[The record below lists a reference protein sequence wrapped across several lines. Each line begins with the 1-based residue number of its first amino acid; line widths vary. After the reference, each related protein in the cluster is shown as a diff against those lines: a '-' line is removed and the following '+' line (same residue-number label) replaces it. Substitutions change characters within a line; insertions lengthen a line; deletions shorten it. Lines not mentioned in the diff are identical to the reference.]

1 MGEML
6 DSPAVPDTVF
16 SAARPGAQER
26 RLLHESAVDRLR
38 DVIVQGVLAPG
49 AKLNERELCEQL
61 GISRTPLREA
71 LKVLSTEGLVAL
83 QPNRGAVVAT
93 LTERMVRE
101 IFAVMGALE
110 ALAGELACR
119 NMTADQ
125 FNEIRALHYQM
136 LAHHA
141 RSELAPYFRCNQ
153 EIHLAI
159 VEASGNATLAAS
171 YRSLNAHVRRAR
183 YMANLSPERWDQA
196 VAEHEKILDALGRR
210 DAAQLQDLLR
220 NHLGAKLTVVLAA
233 LGALA
238 DNERETADAAYD

>member
-1 MGEML
+1 MPNAMGDAL
-6 DSPAVPDTVF
+6 DTIAAETVRQPL
-16 SAARPGAQER
+16 AER

-38 DVIVQGVLAPG
+38 DMIVQGVLTPG
-49 AKLNERELCEQL
+49 TKLNERALCEQL

-93 LTERMVRE
+93 LTEDRVRE

-125 FNEIRALHYQM
+125 LNEIRALHYQM

-141 RSELAPYFRCNQ
+141 RGELAPYFRCNQ

-159 VEASGNATLAAS
+159 VEASGNATLVAS
-171 YRSLNAHVRRAR
+171 YASLNAHVRRAR
-183 YMANLSPERWDQA
+183 YMANLSQARWDQA
-196 VAEHEKILDALGRR
+196 VAEHERILDALGRR
-210 DAAQLQDLLR
+210 DATQLQDLLR

-238 DNERETADAAYD
+238 DNTKESADAAYD

>member
-1 MGEML
+1 MGDAL
-6 DSPAVPDTVF
+6 NTI
-16 SAARPGAQER
+16 AADAAPPPLAER

-38 DVIVQGVLAPG
+38 DMIVQGALTPG
-49 AKLNERELCEQL
+49 TKLNERALCEQL

-71 LKVLSTEGLVAL
+71 LKVLSTEGLVEL
-83 QPNRGAVVAT
+83 QPNRGAVVAL
-93 LTERMVRE
+93 LTERRVRE

-119 NMTADQ
+119 NMTVEQ

-141 RSELAPYFRCNQ
+141 RGELAPYFRCNQ

-159 VEASGNATLAAS
+159 VAASGNATLAAT
-171 YRSLNAHVRRAR
+171 YQNLNAHVRRAR
-183 YMANLSPERWDQA
+183 YMANLSQSRWDQA
-196 VAEHEKILDALGRR
+196 VAEHERILEALGRR
-210 DAAQLQDLLR
+210 DAAALQDLLG
-220 NHLGAKLTVVLAA
+220 NHLGAKLSVVLAA

-238 DNERETADAAYD
+238 EETKETADAAYD

>member
-1 MGEML
+1 MGDAL
-6 DSPAVPDTVF
+6 DTLDTIAAD
-16 SAARPGAQER
+16 AARQPLAER
-26 RLLHESAVDRLR
+26 RLLHENAVDRLR
-38 DVIVQGVLAPG
+38 DMIVHGALAPG
-49 AKLNERELCEQL
+49 TKLNERALCERL

-71 LKVLSTEGLVAL
+71 LKVLSTEGLVEL

-93 LTERMVRE
+93 LTEHMVRE
-101 IFAVMGALE
+101 IFTVMAALE

-119 NMTADQ
+119 NMTDEQ

-141 RSELAPYFRCNQ
+141 RRELAPYFRCNQ

-183 YMANLSPERWDQA
+183 YMANLSQARWDQA
-196 VAEHEKILDALGRR
+196 VAEHQEILDALGRR
-210 DAAQLQDLLR
+210 DAVQLQGLLR
-220 NHLGAKLTVVLAA
+220 NHLGSKLTVVLAA
-233 LGALA
+233 LGALTE
-238 DNERETADAAYD
+238 NVKETADAAYD

>member
-1 MGEML
+1 MGDAL
-6 DSPAVPDTVF
+6 DTIATETLQPP
-16 SAARPGAQER
+16 PPER

-38 DVIVQGVLAPG
+38 DMIVHGALAPG
-49 AKLNERELCEQL
+49 AKLNERALCEQL

-71 LKVLSTEGLVAL
+71 LKVLSTEELVAL

-93 LTERMVRE
+93 LTERRVRE

-110 ALAGELACR
+110 ALAGELACL
-119 NMTADQ
+119 NMTAVQ
-125 FNEIRALHYQM
+125 LNEIRALHYQM

-141 RSELAPYFRCNQ
+141 RGELVPYFRCNQ

-183 YMANLSPERWDQA
+183 YMANLSQARWDQA
-196 VAEHEKILDALGRR
+196 VAEHEQILDALGRR
-210 DAAQLQDLLR
+210 DAPQLQGLLR

-238 DNERETADAAYD
+238 DNTKETVDAAYD

>member
-1 MGEML
+1 MGDVLE
-6 DSPAVPDTVF
+6 SVPVPDTVPPE
-16 SAARPGAQER
+16 ARPSAPER
-26 RLLHESAVDRLR
+26 RLLHASAVDRLR
-38 DVIVQGVLAPG
+38 DMIVQGVLGAG
-49 AKLNERELCEQL
+49 AKLNERALSEQL
-61 GISRTPLREA
+61 GLSRTPLREA

-93 LTERMVRE
+93 LTEHMVRE

-141 RSELAPYFRCNQ
+141 RGELAPYFRCNQ

-159 VEASGNATLAAS
+159 VAASGNATLAAT

-183 YMANLSPERWDQA
+183 YMANLSPERWGQA

-210 DAAQLQDLLR
+210 DAAQLQDLLK
-220 NHLGAKLTVVLAA
+220 NHLGSKLTVVLAA
-233 LGALA
+233 LDAPA
-238 DNERETADAAYD
+238 DNAKENADAAYD

>member
-1 MGEML
+1 MG
-6 DSPAVPDTVF
+6 DTPAITITTP
-16 SAARPGAQER
+16 AAHAPVAER

-38 DVIVQGVLAPG
+38 DMIVQGLLAPG
-49 AKLNERELCEQL
+49 AKLNERELSEQL
-61 GISRTPLREA
+61 GVSRTPLREA
-71 LKVLSTEGLVAL
+71 LKVLSTEGLVEL

-93 LTERMVRE
+93 LTERMVRD

-119 NMTADQ
+119 NMTTDQ

-141 RSELAPYFRCNQ
+141 RGELAGYFRCNQ
-153 EIHLAI
+153 DIHLAI

-183 YMANLSPERWDQA
+183 YMANLSQARWDQA
-196 VAEHEKILDALGRR
+196 VAEHGRILDALGRR
-210 DAAQLQDLLR
+210 DAAALQHLLR
-220 NHLGAKLTVVLAA
+220 DHLGAKLTVALGA

-238 DNERETADAAYD
+238 ENAKETADAAYD

>member
-1 MGEML
+1 MGDNPVMTV
-6 DSPAVPDTVF
+6 PALQAPAT
-16 SAARPGAQER
+16 ER

-38 DVIVQGVLAPG
+38 DMIVQGALAPG
-49 AKLNERELCEQL
+49 AKLNERALCEQL
-61 GISRTPLREA
+61 GVSRTPLREA
-71 LKVLSTEGLVAL
+71 LKVLSTEGLVEL

-93 LTERMVRE
+93 LTEHMVRE

-125 FNEIRALHYQM
+125 FNEIRAIHYQM

-141 RSELAPYFRCNQ
+141 RGELAAYFRCNQ

-183 YMANLSPERWDQA
+183 YMANLSPARWDQA
-196 VAEHEKILDALGRR
+196 VAEHERILDALGRR
-210 DAAQLQDLLR
+210 DAAALQGLLK
-220 NHLGAKLTVVLAA
+220 NHLGAKLTVALAA

-238 DNERETADAAYD
+238 ENAKETADAAYD

>member
-1 MGEML
+1 MGDTPL
-6 DSPAVPDTVF
+6 TIAAPAAGT
-16 SAARPGAQER
+16 ER

-38 DVIVQGVLAPG
+38 DMIVQGALAPG
-49 AKLNERELCEQL
+49 AKLNERELCEKL
-61 GISRTPLREA
+61 GVSRTPLREA
-71 LKVLSTEGLVAL
+71 LKVLSTEGLVEL
-83 QPNRGAVVAT
+83 LPNRGAVVAT

-119 NMTADQ
+119 NMTAAQ
-125 FNEIRALHYQM
+125 LNEIRALHYQM

-141 RSELAPYFRCNQ
+141 RGELAAYFRCNQ
-153 EIHLAI
+153 DIHLAI

-183 YMANLSPERWDQA
+183 YMANLSQARWDQA
-196 VAEHEKILDALGRR
+196 VAEHESILEALGNR
-210 DAAQLQDLLR
+210 DAAALQDLLK
-220 NHLGAKLTVVLAA
+220 NHLGAKLTVALAA

-238 DNERETADAAYD
+238 ENAKETADAAYD

>member
-1 MGEML
+1 MGDNPVMTV
-6 DSPAVPDTVF
+6 PALQAPAT
-16 SAARPGAQER
+16 ER

-38 DVIVQGVLAPG
+38 DMIVQGALAPG
-49 AKLNERELCEQL
+49 AKLNERALCEQL
-61 GISRTPLREA
+61 GVSRTPLREA
-71 LKVLSTEGLVAL
+71 LKVLSTEGLVEL

-93 LTERMVRE
+93 LTEHMVRE

-125 FNEIRALHYQM
+125 FNEIRAIHYQM

-141 RSELAPYFRCNQ
+141 RGELAAYFRCNQ

-159 VEASGNATLAAS
+159 VEASGNATLAAN

-183 YMANLSPERWDQA
+183 YMANLSPARWDQA
-196 VAEHEKILDALGRR
+196 VAEHERILDALGRR
-210 DAAQLQDLLR
+210 DAVALQGLLK
-220 NHLGAKLTVVLAA
+220 NHLGAKLTVALAA

-238 DNERETADAAYD
+238 ENAKETADAAYD